1 MEEKLFRPA
10 FTDADFYRM
19 KERVLQGL
27 QQQVKTPSSLAIR
40 ARDLILFGEE
50 NRVSLPNEGTIA
62 SVNRITLDDVKAFYE
77 RYYSPAKAS
86 MVVVGNLT
94 PEQTIDALDFLNN
107 WKGQD
112 YEFVDYQEFPQY
124 EEKNVYLVHSP
135 DAVQSVVYVVD
146 RGLPFDATGEYFK
159 TRLMNFP
166 LGGAFNSRINLNL
179 REDKGITYGA
189 NSGFVG
195 GKTLGWFEV
204 STDLTAKN
212 TAEGIEE
219 IFAEINAFKQEGVT
233 ESEIEFMRNAFTL
246 SDALA
251 FETPSS
257 KARFLRQ
264 LLSYDLEK
272 GYRDEQLDIINRI
285 DKAAIDRLAKQYLN
299 ADKMQ
304 IIVVGD
310 KTKILPQLNTL
321 NIPIVELS
329 VEDNKREA
337 LD

>member
-1 MEEKLFRPA
+1 MNTAVTHYDKRDIKSTLKLLL
-10 FTDADFYRM
+10 
-19 KERVLQGL
+19 VLLPVLGL
-27 QQQVKTPSSLAIR
+27 LMGVGIG
-40 ARDLILFGEE
+40 LI
-50 NRVSLPNEGTIA
+50 V
-62 SVNRITLDDVKAFYE
+62 
-77 RYYSPAKAS
+77 
-86 MVVVGNLT
+86 
-94 PEQTIDALDFLNN
+94 
-107 WKGQD
+107 
-112 YEFVDYQEFPQY
+112 
-124 EEKNVYLVHSP
+124 
-135 DAVQSVVYVVD
+135 
-146 RGLPFDATGEYFK
+146 
-159 TRLMNFP
+159 
-166 LGGAFNSRINLNL
+166 
-179 REDKGITYGA
+179 GIT
-189 NSGFVG
+189 
-195 GKTLGWFEV
+195 KFEV